1 MDETK
6 EESAPME
13 EATAPAKED
22 EVEAPKEEA
31 EPSGG
36 GRAKR
41 VRKQTEAFK
50 PIAEEVKTVEIPQGK
65 GTKLKDMPN
74 VVAHFSE
81 VTWSDPNLKTLY
93 NIVFG
98 VGQKK
103 NFKKHLL
110 EFSGLPEGDTKAEA
124 KVLKLQMAQLKGILD
139 LVDVER
145 GAESF
150 EEKKQP
156 THQMLCERLVGWLEE
171 PVESGRNKRK
181 LKGATVKTTVSK
193 NKESKKKRKAAPA
206 KKKSSASPAKKK
218 KAEAIEIDIPGTTVE
233 QLRAKIKS
241 IVDSGDK
248 QKMTVK
254 SIRKELEEWLDVDD
268 LSEHKDGIRML
279 VMEALAESE

>member
-1 MDETK
+1 MAETNNDATPT
-6 EESAPME
+6 EEN
-13 EATAPAKED
+13 AT
-22 EVEAPKEEA
+22 PKEEEKDTPEEA
-31 EPSGG
+31 APASS

-41 VRKQTEAFK
+41 VRKQTDAFQ
-50 PIAEEVKTVEIPQGK
+50 PTAEEAKTVEIPKGK
-65 GTKLKDMPN
+65 GTPLKDMPN

-81 VTWSDPNLKTLY
+81 VTWSDPHLKTLY

-98 VGQKK
+98 VGQRK

-110 EFSGLPEGDTKAEA
+110 EFSGLSKEDPRVEA

-156 THQMLCERLVGWLEE
+156 THQMLSERLMGWLEE

-181 LKGATVKTTVSK
+181 LKGATVKSGSSSK
-193 NKESKKKRKAAPA
+193 SKKKTEPKKRKAAPA
-206 KKKSSASPAKKK
+206 KKQSSPAKKK
-218 KAEAIEIDIPGTTVE
+218 KADIEIDIPGTTVD

-241 IVDSGDK
+241 IVDGGDK
-248 QKMTVK
+248 EKMTVK
-254 SIRKELEEWLDVDD
+254 SIRKELEDWLDVDD
-268 LSEHKDGIRML
+268 LTEHKDGIRML
-279 VMEALAESE
+279 VMEAMHG